1 MIFFSILLG
10 KLSSFLIKT
19 ILNRNASTWPGH
31 LVLESNPNFIKQTL
45 SKNKNLKLI
54 LIAGTNGKTTTTKA
68 LHHILES
75 NNISVIRNDSGANL
89 LNGLASLLI
98 KHSTLNGRI
107 DKDTLLFEVDENSF
121 PLVLKQVNPDVV
133 ILLNLFRDQLDRY
146 GELNTT
152 AEKWAKA
159 LEKTGKQTVIIA
171 NADDPQIVKIAKKP
185 EGVKYFYSIS
195 DQLKIEKELSHAV
208 DSTTCPNCRAAL
220 DYLKI
225 SYSHIA

>member
-68 LHHILES
+68 LHHVLEN
-75 NNISVIRNDSGANL
+75 NNISVVRNDSGANL

-98 KHSTLNGRI
+98 KEANLNGKI
-107 DKDTLLFEVDENSF
+107 NKDALLFEVDENSL
-121 PLVLKQVNPDVV
+121 PLILKEVKPESV

-146 GELNTT
+146 GEINTT
-152 AEKWAKA
+152 
-159 LEKTGKQTVIIA
+159 
-171 NADDPQIVKIAKKP
+171 
-185 EGVKYFYSIS
+185 S
-195 DQLKIEKELSHAV
+195 
-208 DSTTCPNCRAAL
+208 
-220 DYLKI
+220 
-225 SYSHIA
+225 